1 MKRLWLG
8 IAILAVLLFV
18 GIATTVGMNK
28 ICDPLT
34 ESLDNAASAVQ
45 AGQWEQA
52 LGLSESARTRWE
64 RWRSISA
71 AITNHEPMEEVDAL
85 FGALEIFARQR
96 DVIRFADCCARLS
109 ALTAAISESQAIY
122 WWNVL

>member
-8 IAILAVLLFV
+8 IAILAVLLLG
-18 GIATTVGMNK
+18 GIAATAGMNW

-34 ESLDNAASAVQ
+34 ESLDEAAEAVQ

-52 LGLSESARTRWE
+52 LGLSETARTRWE

-85 FGALEIFARQR
+85 FRALDIFARQR
-96 DVIRFADCCARLS
+96 DVVRFADCCARLT